1 MKELFKLLAT
11 FMKIGLMT
19 VGGGYA
25 VLPILEKEIVEKNS
39 WASREELANYFAI
52 GQCTPGLIAVNVATF
67 IGNKRKGI
75 SGGILATVGFV
86 MPSIVIIICIASLL
100 HNFYDIPLVKHAFS
114 GIRVAVVIL
123 IIHSVIN
130 MWKSSVTD
138 ITTFTIFLSVALI
151 SYFTK
156 ISPVI
161 LVIASALLGII
172 MYTLINKHAPVP
184 GPKAI
189 SSENQASE
197 GDEQ

>member
-39 WASREELANYFAI
+39 WTSREELANYFAI

-67 IGNKRKGI
+67 IGNKRKGVW
-75 SGGILATVGFV
+75 GGILATVGFV
-86 MPSIVIIICIASLL
+86 IPSIVIM
-100 HNFYDIPLVKHAFS
+100 VKHAFS

>member
-1 MKELFKLLAT
+1 
-11 FMKIGLMT
+11 MKIGLMT

-86 MPSIVIIICIASLL
+86 IPSIVIIICIASLL
-100 HNFYDIPLVKHAFS
+100 HNFYDIPLVKHALS

-123 IIHSVIN
+123 IINSVIN